1 MCGIAGYAKTPSG
14 QTRSQMR
21 TVRKISKSLLN
32 SIAERGKDSTG
43 IAMLS
48 ENSEPIIHKTLRSS
62 DELVKSKAYSKI
74 ANQHRGDTSI
84 CMMHTRYSTMDRKN
98 IRQSDAHPFA
108 IGKTIGSH
116 NGIVYNF
123 DSLDQEHKGL
133 YPVDS
138 QYIFHYIEQED
149 NLQSALDK
157 IYGDYA
163 ISWVKNSNRVL
174 NLLHEG
180 GRDLAM
186 AYWKEARVLFYAS
199 RPEYLNKALVQS
211 RINAK
216 IFEAKH
222 DTHYVYN
229 VDKFSTQ
236 QSGCER
242 TLVDTR
248 VLEAEYGYSYGN
260 YGNCSIDGG
269 WVYEAVDCVECN
281 MKVDKFDVIVEDGK
295 YTCLDCEFINKG
307 LDEKALYGLE
317 CSFCKDIG
325 DVLHRDG
332 KEYICDTCVESPMRE
347 EVDYGYE
354 QYGFFD

>member
-1 MCGIAGYAKTPSG
+1 MCGIAGYAKTPNG

-48 ENSEPIIHKTLRSS
+48 ENSEPIINKTLTSS
-62 DELVKSKAYSKI
+62 DKLVKSSKYSNI
-74 ANQHRGDTSI
+74 ANQHRRNTSI
-84 CMMHTRYSTMDRKN
+84 CMMHTRYSTMDRNN
-98 IRQSDAHPFA
+98 IRESEAHPFA

-123 DSLDQEHKGL
+123 DSLDKEHKGL
-133 YPVDS
+133 YSVDS

-163 ISWVKNSNRVL
+163 ISWTKNSNRVL

-199 RPEYLNKALVQS
+199 RPEYLDRAFTQYTV
-211 RINAK
+211 NAK

-222 DTHYVYN
+222 STHYVYN

-236 QSGCER
+236 ASGCK
-242 TLVDTR
+242 TTKVDTR
-248 VLEAEYGYSYGN
+248 ALENEYGYSYTN
-260 YGNCSIDGG
+260 YGSCSIDGG
-269 WVYEAVDCVECN
+269 WVYEAVDCIECN
-281 MKVDKFDVIVEDGK
+281 MKVDKFDVVVENGK

-332 KEYICDTCVESPMRE
+332 KDYVCDTCVESPMRE
-347 EVDYGYE
+347 EVDYGYG
-354 QYGFFD
+354 QYGYFD